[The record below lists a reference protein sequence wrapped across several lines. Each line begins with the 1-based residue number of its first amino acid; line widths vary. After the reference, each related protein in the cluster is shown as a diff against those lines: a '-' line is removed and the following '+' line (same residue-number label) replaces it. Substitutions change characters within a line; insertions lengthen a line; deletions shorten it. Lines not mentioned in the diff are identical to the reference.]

1 LVALSAPHR
10 SVSVASG
17 VATVKID
24 EGSRELSL
32 PAREFQSIRLE
43 FVAVRLALAQPLLLC
58 NERAQPF
65 L

>member
-1 LVALSAPHR
+1 
-10 SVSVASG
+10 

-43 FVAVRLALAQPLLLC
+43 FVAVRLVLAQPVLLC